1 MNAVKPESGAMKD
14 GASVELGSEMTLP
27 SGVKIRITAPSDP
40 DRPWQAMESKQGWHV
55 GRRHAPP
62 GEQGAVLYYGG
73 KPVPVQLCE
82 GDARELAVSL
92 NKVRPGIYRR

>member
-1 MNAVKPESGAMKD
+1 MTKD
-14 GASVELGSEMTLP
+14 NASVELGSETTLP

-40 DRPWQAMESKQGWHV
+40 ARPWQAMETKQGWHV

-62 GEQGAVLYYGG
+62 AEQGAVLYYGG

-82 GDARELAVSL
+82 ADARELAAAL
-92 NKVRPGIYRR
+92 NKVRPGTYRR